1 MPRFN
6 PLLDTLPTYP
16 AHELDRRKADAE
28 ASGQRIFDFGV
39 GDSHAP
45 APAFVREA
53 LVDALGP
60 SCPYPSVRG
69 RAGLR
74 AAIAGYLDRRFGV
87 AVDPATAI
95 LPTSGAKE
103 AVFHLPAAFIDPAA
117 PDRLVPFPDP
127 GYPAYSRGVLFAGGE
142 PAPIRLAGD
151 HRLRP
156 ADLSDALLSRSRMVW
171 LNHPHNPSGA
181 TLTRSEL
188 RALAD
193 RCRAFDVVLVNDE
206 TYADVYSG
214 EPPASLLEAGLD
226 NVLVVH
232 SLSKRSGMTGYR
244 TGFLAGDPGVIARLS
259 DHRANPGLAPQDFVN
274 AAAAA
279 AWSDDAHV
287 AARRADLAR
296 GKSLLAEALRAAGL
310 QVFDSG
316 ATLYLWVRTPAGW
329 SDTAF
334 AAHLL
339 DFGIVVAPGPFF
351 GVAGGGAGYTRVAVI
366 LPEAALRDSLPHWR
380 AALQSR

>member
-16 AHELDRRKADAE
+16 AAELDRRKAAAE
-28 ASGQRIFDFGV
+28 AAGRRIFDFGV
-39 GDSHAP
+39 GDSHTP
-45 APAFVREA
+45 APAFVRDA

-69 RAGLR
+69 RDGLR
-74 AAIAGYLDRRFGV
+74 LSIAGYLHRRFGV
-87 AVDPATAI
+87 EVDPATAI

-117 PDRLVPFPDP
+117 TDRVVPFPDP

-156 ADLSDALLSRSRMVW
+156 TDLTDSLLVRSRMVW

-181 TLTRSEL
+181 TLTRAEL
-188 RALAD
+188 CALAD

-244 TGFLAGDPGVIARLS
+244 TGFLAGDPAVIARLS
-259 DHRANPGLAPQDFVN
+259 DHRTNPGLAPQDFVN

-287 AARRADLAR
+287 AARRADLAQ
-296 GKSLLAEALRAAGL
+296 GKSLLAEALRSAGL
-310 QVFDSG
+310 EVFDSG

-351 GVAGGGAGYTRVAVI
+351 GVAGGGAGYIRVAVI

>member
-6 PLLDTLPTYP
+6 PLLDALPAYP
-16 AHELDRRKADAE
+16 AHALEQRKAA
-28 ASGQRIFDFGV
+28 AVAAGRRIFDFGV
-39 GDSHAP
+39 GDPYEP
-45 APAFVREA
+45 APDFVRSA

-60 SCPYPSVRG
+60 ACPYPSVRG
-69 RAGLR
+69 RPGLR
-74 AAIAGYLDRRFGV
+74 TSIANYLARRFGV
-87 AVDPATAI
+87 TVDPAAAI

-103 AVFHLPAAFIDPAA
+103 AVFHLPAAFIDPRS

-142 PAPIRLAGD
+142 PAPIRLSGD
-151 HRLRP
+151 HHLRP
-156 ADLSDALLSRSRMVW
+156 ADLSDALLARSRMVW

-181 TLTRSEL
+181 TLSREEL

-206 TYADVYSG
+206 TYADVYTG
-214 EPPASLLEAGLD
+214 APPASLLEAGLE

-244 TGFLAGDPGVIARLS
+244 SGFLAGDPAVIARLS
-259 DHRANPGLAPQDFVN
+259 DHRTNPGLAPQDFVN

-279 AWSDDAHV
+279 AWEDDAHV
-287 AARRADLAR
+287 AQRRVGLARRKA
-296 GKSLLAEALRAAGL
+296 LLVDALREAGL
-310 QVFDSG
+310 DVLPAD
-316 ATLYLWVRTPAGW
+316 ATLYLWVRTPPGW

-339 DFGIVVAPGPFF
+339 DAGIVVAPGSSF
-351 GVAGGGAGYTRVAVI
+351 GVAGGGAGYIRVAVI
-366 LPEAALRDSLPHWR
+366 LPEDDLRASLPHWR
-380 AALQSR
+380 AALQAR